1 MHIIVEAGSLRD
13 ARIAWQAA
21 QYARFAYHQPND
33 MPPDPGG
40 DKAAAPRVDPEV
52 QRQIEQ
58 IQLRVKIEQDAK
70 RARRKHGR

>member
-1 MHIIVEAGSLRD
+1 MMVVLDAVVQRD
-13 ARIAWQAA
+13 ARQAWLAA

-40 DKAAAPRVDPEV
+40 DKAAPRVDPEV

-58 IQLRVKIEQDAK
+58 IQLRVKVEQDAK